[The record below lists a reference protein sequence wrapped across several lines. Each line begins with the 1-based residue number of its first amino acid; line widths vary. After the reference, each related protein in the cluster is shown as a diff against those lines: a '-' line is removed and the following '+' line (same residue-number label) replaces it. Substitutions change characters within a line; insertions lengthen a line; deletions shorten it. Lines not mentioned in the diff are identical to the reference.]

1 AGISQWR
8 SFGRCGRA
16 QAQAARTPGEDL
28 CRRRRGD
35 RRMAGADGGAAR
47 PDRPAC
53 ARPSRPRCGA
63 PAAGEGAGSGYMV
76 RRSPARRRPS
86 SGRGAA
92 DHRCERRDGVLK
104 LGEKQMSL
112 AHSIHVVNHPLVQH
126 KLTKMRDKETSSTN
140 FRRLLREMGL
150 PLGYDATRDLPLVER
165 EISTPIATMNAP
177 LLEGKKLVVVPI
189 LRAGLGLAE
198 GIIDLVPLARVGH
211 VGLYRDPKT
220 LQAVEYYFKIPQDI
234 SDRDV
239 IVCDPM
245 LATAHSAIAAVDRL
259 KESGAKRIKFI
270 CVLGSEQGAR
280 AFAEVHPDV
289 PVF

>member
-1 AGISQWR
+1 
-8 SFGRCGRA
+8 
-16 QAQAARTPGEDL
+16 
-28 CRRRRGD
+28 
-35 RRMAGADGGAAR
+35 
-47 PDRPAC
+47 
-53 ARPSRPRCGA
+53 
-63 PAAGEGAGSGYMV
+63 
-76 RRSPARRRPS
+76 
-86 SGRGAA
+86 
-92 DHRCERRDGVLK
+92 
-104 LGEKQMSL
+104 MSL
-112 AHSIHVVNHPLVQH
+112 PHSIHVVSHPLVQH
-126 KLTKMRDKETSSTN
+126 KLTKMRDRETSSTN
-140 FRRLLREMGL
+140 FRRLLREIGL
-150 PLGYDATRDLPLVER
+150 LLGYDATRDLPLVER
-165 EISTPIATMNAP
+165 DITTPIEAMKAP

-189 LRAGLGLAE
+189 LRA
-198 GIIDLVPLARVGH
+198 GH

-289 PVF
+289 PVFAAAIDAKLNDHGYIVPGLGDAGDRLFGTK